1 MNNPKKGVGVK
12 IEGKTAVKVMK
23 VIEKTRRTFSTEVN
37 IAVEEKMD
45 EQIARYKDDGR

>member
-12 IEGKTAVKVMK
+12 ITGENAVKVMK

-45 EQIARYKDDGR
+45 ERILKFKDNGK